1 MRFSN
6 FLWRWWDEICL
17 LHAQHSTSKIH
28 PYCGLVLL
36 SIQQEHT
43 HTYMAKDN
51 VYICVVEQR
60 LEVIARAI
68 NIHMSLQ
75 KKKICVREKNRS
87 ILLVHL
93 QSTDTHRTF
102 DDSKYNYTH
111 FLLPLTD
118 VHSISLFHLSRNLTL
133 FISPSWSNIIIIV
146 AINVSFLSSAPS

>member
-43 HTYMAKDN
+43 HIHGEGQCVYMCCRTEIRSDSKSNQYPHESAEK
-51 VYICVVEQR
+51 R
-60 LEVIARAI
+60 
-68 NIHMSLQ
+68 
-75 KKKICVREKNRS
+75 ICVREKNRS